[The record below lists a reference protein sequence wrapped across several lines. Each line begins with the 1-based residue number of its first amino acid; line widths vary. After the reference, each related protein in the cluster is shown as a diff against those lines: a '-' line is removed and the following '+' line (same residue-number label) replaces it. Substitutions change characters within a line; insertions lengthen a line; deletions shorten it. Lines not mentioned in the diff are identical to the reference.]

1 MYIESEES
9 KNMMKL
15 NEDYLSVYYSSAYQ
29 KYINRNVRKL
39 SLGKLWDEFRTGYFI
54 KRINSM
60 FNPKPLVKE
69 RVSQELCDIEDKKV
83 AVYTVIIG
91 KYDNLHNPMYNS
103 PQCDYYLVTDND
115 IDTSGTYWNKVDIN
129 KYDIPVEW
137 SNTKKARYCKTHPEL
152 FFKEYEY
159 SIFLDG
165 NFLIVADLIPMV
177 EKLGNSVFATHLHP
191 GNDCVYQEGK
201 DIIALGKSKSSD
213 VNKQVNSYKSQG
225 FPKHYGL
232 FETNVLVRKHNDSIC
247 LALDHSWWN
256 EMEKYTLRD
265 QLSLTYVL
273 WKENLGFN
281 FVKIL
286 GSNPRMNPRLRYLS
300 HR

>member
-1 MYIESEES
+1 MVGWENMYIESEES

-60 FNPKPLVKE
+60 FNPKPLAKE
-69 RVSQELCDIEDKKV
+69 NVPQELCDIEDKKV

-129 KYDIPVEW
+129 KYDIPAEW
-137 SNTKKARYCKTHPEL
+137 SNTKKQDIAR
-152 FFKEYEY
+152 
-159 SIFLDG
+159 
-165 NFLIVADLIPMV
+165 LIQ
-177 EKLGNSVFATHLHP
+177 NYF
-191 GNDCVYQEGK
+191 
-201 DIIALGKSKSSD
+201 
-213 VNKQVNSYKSQG
+213 
-225 FPKHYGL
+225 
-232 FETNVLVRKHNDSIC
+232 
-247 LALDHSWWN
+247 
-256 EMEKYTLRD
+256 
-265 QLSLTYVL
+265 
-273 WKENLGFN
+273 
-281 FVKIL
+281 
-286 GSNPRMNPRLRYLS
+286 
-300 HR
+300 